1 MHLAG
6 GLSMSAS
13 PSSTLTIDPSAARQA
28 AQWLVRLHADDG
40 DATLQTELMQ
50 WRNSDPRHEI
60 AWQRA
65 ERVLG
70 QLHASRGGNSAE
82 AGNTL
87 GGLSA
92 AALREASR
100 SQRRA
105 VARLLA
111 TVIVAG
117 PLGYGVWRLA
127 PWHEWS
133 ADMRTDTG
141 ESRESTL
148 ADGSR
153 IRLDTGSAVDMVFTA
168 SERRLILRAGAI
180 WVQTAADA
188 AQRPFLVQTA
198 QGTARALGT
207 RFTVRI
213 APPSAPTDR
222 SSLVAVQQGA
232 VELTPANGGAAVRI
246 DAGQQAHMSAEH
258 VGAPEAAGL
267 AADGWT
273 AGVLYA
279 EKTPLGIFAAEL
291 SRYRPGIVRCDPA
304 VASLPVSGAFQLRD
318 TDQALAALAASLP
331 IKVLQRSRYWVTI
344 VPR

>member
-1 MHLAG
+1 
-6 GLSMSAS
+6 MSAS
-13 PSSTLTIDPSAARQA
+13 PCSTLAIDPSAARQA
-28 AQWLVRLHADDG
+28 AQWLVRLHADEG
-40 DATLQTELMQ
+40 DATLQAELMQ

-70 QLHASRGGNSAE
+70 QLHASR
-82 AGNTL
+82 AGKSL
-87 GGLSA
+87 GVLSA
-92 AALREASR
+92 AALREANR

-105 VARLLA
+105 LTRLLA
-111 TVIVAG
+111 TAIVTG
-117 PLGYGVWRLA
+117 PLSYGAWRLA
-127 PWHEWS
+127 PWQEWS
-133 ADMRTDTG
+133 ADMRTHTG
-141 ESRESTL
+141 ERRESTL
-148 ADGSR
+148 VDGSTMQ
-153 IRLDTGSAVDMVFTA
+153 LDTGSAVDMVLTS

-180 WVQTAADA
+180 WVQTAADV

-213 APPSAPTDR
+213 APPSALTDR

-232 VELTPANGGAAVRI
+232 VELIPANGGAAVRI

-258 VGAPEAAGL
+258 VDAPEAAGL

-279 EKTPLGIFAAEL
+279 EKTALGVFAAEL

-304 VASLPVSGAFQLRD
+304 VAALSVSGAFQLRD

-331 IKVLQRSRYWVTI
+331 IRVLQRSRYWVTI

>member
-1 MHLAG
+1 
-6 GLSMSAS
+6 MSAS
-13 PSSTLTIDPSAARQA
+13 PCSTLAIDPSAARQA
-28 AQWLVRLHADDG
+28 AQWLVRLHADEG
-40 DATLQTELMQ
+40 DATLQAELMQ

-70 QLHASRGGNSAE
+70 QLHASR
-82 AGNTL
+82 AGKSL
-87 GGLSA
+87 GVLSA
-92 AALREASR
+92 AALREANR

-105 VARLLA
+105 LTRLLA
-111 TVIVAG
+111 TAIVAG
-117 PLGYGVWRLA
+117 PLSYGAWRLA
-127 PWHEWS
+127 PWQEWS
-133 ADMRTDTG
+133 ADMRTHTG
-141 ESRESTL
+141 ERRESTL
-148 ADGSR
+148 VDGSTMQ
-153 IRLDTGSAVDMVFTA
+153 LDTGSAVDMVFTS

-180 WVQTAADA
+180 WVQTAADV

-232 VELTPANGGAAVRI
+232 VELIPANGGAAVRI

-258 VGAPEAAGL
+258 VDAPEAAGL

-279 EKTPLGIFAAEL
+279 EKTALGVFAAEL

-304 VASLPVSGAFQLRD
+304 VAALSVSGAFQLRD

-331 IKVLQRSRYWVTI
+331 IRVLQRSRYWVTI

>member
-1 MHLAG
+1 MVVVPP
-6 GLSMSAS
+6 SA
-13 PSSTLTIDPSAARQA
+13 LDIDPSAARQA
-28 AQWLVRLHADDG
+28 AQWLVRLHAG
-40 DATLQTELMQ
+40 DADMTVHAELMR
-50 WRNSDPRHEI
+50 WRNSDPSHEM

-65 ERVLG
+65 ELVLG
-70 QLHASRGGNSAE
+70 KLNVTRAGNSAE

-92 AALREASR
+92 AALREANR

-111 TVIVAG
+111 TAIVAG

-153 IRLDTGSAVDMVFTA
+153 IQLDTGSAVDMAFTS
-168 SERRLILRAGAI
+168 SERRLILRTGAI

-188 AQRPFLVQTA
+188 ALRPFLVQTA
-198 QGTARALGT
+198 QGTVRALGT

-213 APPSAPTDR
+213 APPFARTEHSC
-222 SSLVAVQQGA
+222 LIAVQQGA
-232 VELTPANGGAAVRI
+232 VELSPVNDDISVRI
-246 DAGQQAHMSAEH
+246 DAGKQAQMSAGN
-258 VGAPEAAGL
+258 VGVPEAAGL
-267 AADGWT
+267 ASDGWT
-273 AGVLYA
+273 HGVLYA

-304 VASLPVSGAFQLRD
+304 VAALPVSGAFQLRD

-331 IKVLQRSRYWVTI
+331 IRILQRSRYWVTI
-344 VPR
+344 VSR

>member
-13 PSSTLTIDPSAARQA
+13 PCSTLAIDPSAARQA
-28 AQWLVRLHADDG
+28 AQWLVRLHADEG
-40 DATLQTELMQ
+40 DATLQAELMQ

-70 QLHASRGGNSAE
+70 QLHASR
-82 AGNTL
+82 AGKSL
-87 GGLSA
+87 GVLSA
-92 AALREASR
+92 AALREANR

-105 VARLLA
+105 LTRLLA
-111 TVIVAG
+111 TAIVTG
-117 PLGYGVWRLA
+117 PLSYGAWRLA
-127 PWHEWS
+127 PWQEWS
-133 ADMRTDTG
+133 ADMRTHTG
-141 ESRESTL
+141 ERRESTL
-148 ADGSR
+148 VDGSTMQ
-153 IRLDTGSAVDMVFTA
+153 LDTGSAVDMVLTS

-180 WVQTAADA
+180 WVQTAADV

-213 APPSAPTDR
+213 APPSALTDR

-232 VELTPANGGAAVRI
+232 VELIPANGGAAVRI

-258 VGAPEAAGL
+258 VDAPEAAGL

-279 EKTPLGIFAAEL
+279 EKTALGVFAAEL

-304 VASLPVSGAFQLRD
+304 VAALSVSGAFQLRD

-331 IKVLQRSRYWVTI
+331 IRVLQRSRYWVTI